1 MTVTK
6 DDSDDNI
13 SRVPDKTDDQRLYE
27 SRYILYHSNVLD
39 RKITKNKQRTSAW
52 YYSALIIGVLDVLLI
67 FHLQWNCVFVSKT
80 EEKEARK
87 FFRGILKELEFT
99 VCFK

>member
-39 RKITKNKQRTSAW
+39 RKITKNKQRTSA
-52 YYSALIIGVLDVLLI
+52 
-67 FHLQWNCVFVSKT
+67 
-80 EEKEARK
+80 
-87 FFRGILKELEFT
+87 
-99 VCFK
+99 